1 MGIEPTEDA
10 SQRPPPVLKTG
21 PRTSQGRATA
31 EEANRFRFGDQ
42 WKRAGLL
49 DGAAAEF
56 PEGPGLAREAELLRP
71 GGGKRAGRLDR
82 DRRSREREAGVEI
95 APLEL
100 GAIGAQLEAHVCAG
114 SDQLVPGLP
123 GLIIHHF
130 SPRERRVALE
140 QRLAFRIRGR
150 VALGSPLLF
159 RGSPRGQR
167 SAGACPEPSKRKIGQ
182 RPQPVEH
189 GGSGTSEGGR
199 RRDVVQPA
207 ELSV

>member
-71 GGGKRAGRLDR
+71 GDGKRAGRLDR

-100 GAIGAQLEAHVCAG
+100 GAIGLQLEEEAHVCAG
-114 SDQLVPGLP
+114 SDQLVPGSRDELRSRH
-123 GLIIHHF
+123 GG
-130 SPRERRVALE
+130 PRAS
-140 QRLAFRIRGR
+140 RGR
-150 VALGSPLLF
+150 QTVLAI
-159 RGSPRGQR
+159 
-167 SAGACPEPSKRKIGQ
+167 SA
-182 RPQPVEH
+182 
-189 GGSGTSEGGR
+189 R
-199 RRDVVQPA
+199 RRCA
-207 ELSV
+207 YSRHAAI

>member
-42 WKRAGLL
+42 WKRAGSL

-56 PEGPGLAREAELLRP
+56 PEGPGLAREAELLRA

-100 GAIGAQLEAHVCAG
+100 GAIGVQLEDEAHVCAG
-114 SDQLVPGLP
+114 QTNSSRDP
-123 GLIIHHF
+123 
-130 SPRERRVALE
+130 
-140 QRLAFRIRGR
+140 
-150 VALGSPLLF
+150 
-159 RGSPRGQR
+159 
-167 SAGACPEPSKRKIGQ
+167 
-182 RPQPVEH
+182 
-189 GGSGTSEGGR
+189 GTSCVAGTVVRELVEAGR
-199 RRDVVQPA
+199 PCSQSAPV
-207 ELSV
+207 